1 MQEMQEMWVQSLD
14 QEDPPGVGNGSV
26 GNGNLPQYYC
36 LENSMEAWQA
46 TAHGVT
52 KNLMGLSDRC
62 CCCC

>member
-52 KNLMGLSDRC
+52 KSKT
-62 CCCC
+62 